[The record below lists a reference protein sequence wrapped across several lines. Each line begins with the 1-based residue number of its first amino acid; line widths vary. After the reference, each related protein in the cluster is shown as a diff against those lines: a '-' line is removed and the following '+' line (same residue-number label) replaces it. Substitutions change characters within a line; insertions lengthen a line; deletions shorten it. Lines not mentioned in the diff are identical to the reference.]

1 MEIISQLAEIT
12 SGWIPVGLIIIGVL
26 YGLLAIIN
34 FCIYNNSHNII
45 NFCINNYSY
54 DDEALIRGWCST
66 ISAIFVI
73 VLRVLYGMNLSTA
86 ILVVTIVYAIA
97 SIIMVIVQWSN
108 DCIFSGIGSALLNT
122 VTVIILL
129 LQVAAAIVAAIAG
142 IAALILGGIFVKG
155 RDE

>member
-1 MEIISQLAEIT
+1 METISQLAEIT

-34 FCIYNNSHNII
+34 FCIYNNS
-45 NFCINNYSY
+45 Y

-73 VLRVLYGMNLSTA
+73 SLRVLYGMNLSTA
-86 ILVVTIVYAIA
+86 ILVVIIIYAIA

-108 DCIFSGIGSALLNT
+108 DCFFSGIGSAVLNT
-122 VTVIILL
+122 VTVIIML
-129 LQVAAAIVAAIAG
+129 LQVAAAVVAAIAG